1 MRTVLSLLLLF
12 VSCVATKS
20 QQTSPPA
27 TDWQDAFRSWLPAD
41 EVSEEY
47 GEETFELLSD
57 LAEHP
62 LNLNQ
67 ASRSQL
73 EQLPF
78 LSAQQVEE
86 LVAYMDRYRPMRSLS
101 ELQMI
106 ESLDRATRRL
116 LSCFVVIG
124 DTLVPRQTMKSV
136 LSHLM
141 QDGHATLES
150 SFRQPFYKRNAAIAH
165 SFAGIANHG

>member
-1 MRTVLSLLLLF
+1 MRSVLSFLLLF

-27 TDWQDAFRSWLPAD
+27 ADWQEAFRSWLPAD

-101 ELQMI
+101 EL
-106 ESLDRATRRL
+106 
-116 LSCFVVIG
+116 
-124 DTLVPRQTMKSV
+124 
-136 LSHLM
+136 
-141 QDGHATLES
+141 
-150 SFRQPFYKRNAAIAH
+150 
-165 SFAGIANHG
+165 